1 MNNYLSIST
10 HLILGRIIDG
20 YVLFSFYFST
30 EFCVIKLEFYFKN
43 PKYKYY
49 IINNDLVRNNINYY
63 YIPFLYV
70 NDLKNI
76 YILLNND
83 VNNFNLVKYQAE
95 ESIINI
101 INNNTPNIPSDLLT
115 FKIQKII
122 NNIKFG
128 NIYYII
134 DEYYNITIYSTNKKP
149 DENETYIDLLK
160 CASKLKQA
168 NYLNDNST
176 LTIAS
181 RNIFE

>member
-1 MNNYLSIST
+1 M
-10 HLILGRIIDG
+10 
-20 YVLFSFYFST
+20 
-30 EFCVIKLEFYFKN
+30 
-43 PKYKYY
+43 
-49 IINNDLVRNNINYY
+49 
-63 YIPFLYV
+63 
-70 NDLKNI
+70 
-76 YILLNND
+76 
-83 VNNFNLVKYQAE
+83 
-95 ESIINI
+95 
-101 INNNTPNIPSDLLT
+101 PNIPSDLLT
-115 FKIQKII
+115 CKIQKII